1 MSKIQRPEPEME
13 GEPLAPDDLAAITG
27 EAIRIEDSEPAIR
40 ASLPHSEALP
50 IVLSLLCN
58 LFLTALDQTIVATA
72 LPTIGVQFHDVS
84 NLSWVITAYLLAST
98 AVAPVYGALADIYGR
113 RAMIITAN
121 VLFLIGSVLCA
132 LAPNLLFLILAR
144 GLQGLGGG
152 GILPLVQTLIADVIT
167 PRDRGR
173 YQGYISMVWVTAGIG
188 GPVLGGV
195 FAQHLHWSMIFWI
208 NLPIGVGSLMLLLP
222 RLRKISDY
230 HRHRK
235 LDWAGGLLLMASAVV
250 FLLGL
255 TWGGHKFAWLS
266 PTILAMMGAAVVLMA
281 AFVIHARTHDEPFL
295 PLPLISG
302 SVVPY
307 SMVAGGCAM
316 GAMIGMIVHL
326 PIYYESV
333 YRLSAS
339 EAGIALIPLVAVSV
353 LGAWSAG
360 QFMAVTGRYKWAAVG
375 GASVATGCL
384 LLMAL
389 LAAPPLWVLLSLLA
403 VLALGIG
410 TCFPISVVS
419 IQNAVPRS
427 QVGTATGAMNFFR
440 ALMSSF
446 AVAMFTA
453 ILLAAVGQE
462 IPIGEGMS
470 GNHNLASDDMIVGFR
485 FVFLAAA
492 FLMATAAVLF
502 ALMEERPLAGSKPSP
517 AATMAE

>member
-1 MSKIQRPEPEME
+1 ME

-27 EAIRIEDSEPAIR
+27 EAIRIEDSEPVFR

-72 LPTIGVQFHDVS
+72 LPTIGVQFNDVS
-84 NLSWVITAYLLAST
+84 NLSWVITAYLLSST

-113 RAMIITAN
+113 RAMIIIAN

-144 GLQGLGGG
+144 GLQGIGGG

-188 GPVLGGV
+188 GPILGGV

-208 NLPIGVGSLMLLLP
+208 NLPIGVGSLLLLLP
-222 RLRKISDY
+222 RLRKIPDY

-235 LDWAGGLLLMASAVV
+235 LDWMGGLLLMVSAVI
-250 FLLGL
+250 FLLAL

-266 PTILAMMGAAVVLMA
+266 PTILGMIGSAVVLMA
-281 AFVIHARTHDEPFL
+281 AFVVHARTHDEPFL

-307 SMVAGGCAM
+307 SMIAGGCAM

-333 YRLSAS
+333 YRLTAS

-360 QFMAVTGRYKWAAVG
+360 QFMAVTGHYKWAAVG
-375 GASVATGCL
+375 GASVAGSCL
-384 LLMAL
+384 LLVAL
-389 LAAPPLWVLLSLLA
+389 LGAPPLWVLLSLLA

-419 IQNAVPRS
+419 IQNAVPRA

-462 IPIGEGMS
+462 IPIGEGAAGAHNVAS
-470 GNHNLASDDMIVGFR
+470 GDMIAGFR
-485 FVFLAAA
+485 YVFLAAS
-492 FLMATAAVLF
+492 FLMVSAAVLF
-502 ALMEERPLAGSKPSP
+502 ALMEERPLAGGKPP
-517 AATMAE
+517 AAPTMAE

>member
-1 MSKIQRPEPEME
+1 MQ

-27 EAIRIEDSEPAIR
+27 EAIRIEDSESAIR

-84 NLSWVITAYLLAST
+84 NLSWVITAYLLSST

-113 RAMIITAN
+113 RAMLMTAN

-132 LAPNLLFLILAR
+132 LAPNLLTLILAR

-152 GILPLVQTLIADVIT
+152 GLLPLVQTLIADVIT

-188 GPVLGGV
+188 GPILGGV

-222 RLRKISDY
+222 RLRKVADY
-230 HRHRK
+230 HRRRK
-235 LDWAGGLLLMASAVV
+235 LDWAGGLLLMVSAVV
-250 FLLGL
+250 FLLAL

-266 PTILAMMGAAVVLMA
+266 PTILGMIGSAVVLMA
-281 AFVIHARTHDEPFL
+281 AFVVHARTTDEPFL

-307 SMVAGGCAM
+307 SMIAGGCAM
-316 GAMIGMIVHL
+316 GAMIGLIVHL

-339 EAGIALIPLVAVSV
+339 EAGIALIPLVGVSV
-353 LGAWSAG
+353 FGAWSAG
-360 QFMAVTGRYKWAAVG
+360 QFMSVTGHYKWAAVG
-375 GASVATGCL
+375 GASVATSCL
-384 LLMAL
+384 LLMAY
-389 LAAPPLWVLLSLLA
+389 LAAPPLWVVLSLLA

-440 ALMSSF
+440 SLMSSF

-462 IPIGEGMS
+462 IPIGEAATGAHNIAS
-470 GNHNLASDDMIVGFR
+470 GDMIAGFR
-485 FVFLAAA
+485 LVFLAAA
-492 FLMATAAVLF
+492 FLMATSAVLF
-502 ALMEERPLAGSKPSP
+502 ALMEERPLAGGRPSP
-517 AATMAE
+517 AAAMVE

>member
-208 NLPIGVGSLMLLLP
+208 NVPLALAGLGLLLP
-222 RLRKISDY
+222 RMGRIPVFHRDRK
-230 HRHRK
+230 
-235 LDWAGGLLLMASAVV
+235 
-250 FLLGL
+250 
-255 TWGGHKFAWLS
+255 
-266 PTILAMMGAAVVLMA
+266 
-281 AFVIHARTHDEPFL
+281 
-295 PLPLISG
+295 
-302 SVVPY
+302 SVV
-307 SMVAGGCAM
+307 
-316 GAMIGMIVHL
+316 
-326 PIYYESV
+326 
-333 YRLSAS
+333 
-339 EAGIALIPLVAVSV
+339 
-353 LGAWSAG
+353 
-360 QFMAVTGRYKWAAVG
+360 
-375 GASVATGCL
+375 
-384 LLMAL
+384 
-389 LAAPPLWVLLSLLA
+389 
-403 VLALGIG
+403 
-410 TCFPISVVS
+410 
-419 IQNAVPRS
+419 
-427 QVGTATGAMNFFR
+427 
-440 ALMSSF
+440 
-446 AVAMFTA
+446 
-453 ILLAAVGQE
+453 
-462 IPIGEGMS
+462 
-470 GNHNLASDDMIVGFR
+470 
-485 FVFLAAA
+485 
-492 FLMATAAVLF
+492 
-502 ALMEERPLAGSKPSP
+502 
-517 AATMAE
+517 

>member
-1 MSKIQRPEPEME
+1 MQ

-27 EAIRIEDSEPAIR
+27 EAVLIEDSVPR
-40 ASLPHSEALP
+40 GRTMLPHSEVLP

-84 NLSWVITAYLLAST
+84 NLSWVITAYLLSST

-113 RAMIITAN
+113 RAMILTAN
-121 VLFLIGSVLCA
+121 VLFLVGSVLCA

-152 GILPLVQTLIADVIT
+152 GILPLVQTLIADVVT

-188 GPVLGGV
+188 GPILGGV
-195 FAQHLHWSMIFWI
+195 FAQHLHWSMSIWI

-222 RLRKISDY
+222 RLRKIPDY
-230 HRHRK
+230 HRRRK
-235 LDWAGGLLLMASAVV
+235 LDWTGGLLLMISAVV
-250 FLLGL
+250 FLLAL
-255 TWGGHKFAWLS
+255 TWGGHKFPWLS
-266 PTILAMMGAAVVLMA
+266 PTILGMIGSAAVLMT
-281 AFVIHARTHDEPFL
+281 AFVVHARTTDEPFL
-295 PLPLISG
+295 PLKLISG
-302 SVVPY
+302 PVVPY
-307 SMVAGGCAM
+307 SMIAGGCAM
-316 GAMIGMIVHL
+316 GTMIGLIVHL

-333 YRLSAS
+333 YRLTAS

-353 LGAWSAG
+353 FGAWSAG
-360 QFMAVTGRYKWAAVG
+360 QFMAVTGHYKWAAFG
-375 GASVATGCL
+375 GASVATTCL
-384 LLMAL
+384 IVMAV
-389 LAAPPLWVLLSLLA
+389 LAAPQLWVLLTLLA

-419 IQNAVPRS
+419 IQNAVPHS

-453 ILLAAVGQE
+453 ILLAAAGQE
-462 IPIGEGMS
+462 IPIGEGIS
-470 GNHNLASDDMIVGFR
+470 GSHSVASGDMIVGFR

-492 FLMATAAVLF
+492 LLMAISATLF
-502 ALMEERPLAGSKPSP
+502 ALMEERPLAGGKPP
-517 AATMAE
+517 APTMAE

>member
-84 NLSWVITAYLLAST
+84 NLSWVITAYLLSST

-132 LAPNLLFLILAR
+132 LAPNLLILILAR
-144 GLQGLGGG
+144 GLQGIGGG
-152 GILPLVQTLIADVIT
+152 GILPLVQTLIADVVT

-173 YQGYISMVWVTAGIG
+173 YQGYISIVWVTAGIG
-188 GPVLGGV
+188 GPILGGV

-222 RLRKISDY
+222 RLRKIPDF
-230 HRHRK
+230 HRRRK
-235 LDWAGGLLLMASAVV
+235 LDWLGGLLLMTSAVV
-250 FLLGL
+250 FLLAL

-266 PTILAMMGAAVVLMA
+266 PTILGMIGSAFVLMA
-281 AFVIHARTHDEPFL
+281 AFVVHARTTEEPFL

-302 SVVPY
+302 PVVPY

-326 PIYYESV
+326 PIYYEGV
-333 YRLSAS
+333 FQLTAS

-353 LGAWSAG
+353 FGAWNSG
-360 QFMAVTGRYKWAAVG
+360 RYMAATGRYKWAAFS
-375 GASVATGCL
+375 GALVATCCL
-384 LLMAL
+384 VLMAV
-389 LAAPPLWVLLSLLA
+389 LATGPLWVLLTLLA
-403 VLALGIG
+403 ILALGIG

-440 ALMSSF
+440 SLMSSF
-446 AVAMFTA
+446 SVAVFTA
-453 ILLAAVGQE
+453 ILLAAIGQD
-462 IPIGEGMS
+462 IPIGEGA
-470 GNHNLASDDMIVGFR
+470 GGAHGVASADMITGFR
-485 FVFLAAA
+485 FIFLAAA
-492 FLMATAAVLF
+492 FLMAMAALLF
-502 ALMEERPLAGSKPSP
+502 ALMEERPLAGGKPSP
-517 AATMAE
+517 ATTMAE

>member
-1 MSKIQRPEPEME
+1 MQ
-13 GEPLAPDDLAAITG
+13 GEPLAPDDLAALTG
-27 EAIRIEDSEPAIR
+27 EAIRIEDAEPAMR

-98 AVAPVYGALADIYGR
+98 AVAPVYGTLSDIYGR
-113 RAMIITAN
+113 RAMLITAN
-121 VLFLIGSVLCA
+121 ALFLVGSVLCA

-144 GLQGLGGG
+144 VLQGLGGG
-152 GILPLVQTLIADVIT
+152 GLLPLGQTLIADVVT

-208 NLPIGVGSLMLLLP
+208 NLPIGVGALMLLLP
-222 RLRKISDY
+222 RLRKVPDF

-235 LDWAGGLLLMASAVV
+235 LDWAGGLLLMVSAVI
-250 FLLGL
+250 FLLAL

-266 PTILAMMGAAVVLMA
+266 PTILGMIGSAVVLMA
-281 AFVIHARTHDEPFL
+281 AFVIHARTTEEPFL

-302 SVVPY
+302 PVVPY
-307 SMVAGGCAM
+307 SMIAGGSAM
-316 GAMIGMIVHL
+316 GTMIAMIVHL
-326 PIYYESV
+326 PIYYEAV

-353 LGAWSAG
+353 FGAWSAG
-360 QFMAVTGRYKWAAVG
+360 QFMAVTGRYKWVAFG
-375 GASVATGCL
+375 GASVAASCL
-384 LLMAL
+384 LLMAY

-440 ALMSSF
+440 SLMSSF
-446 AVAMFTA
+446 AVAVFTA
-453 ILLAAVGQE
+453 ILLAAIGQD
-462 IPIGEGMS
+462 IPIGEGV
-470 GNHNLASDDMIVGFR
+470 GGGGHNIPSADMVIGFR
-485 FVFLAAA
+485 FVFLTAA
-492 FLMATAAVLF
+492 FLMVLAATLF
-502 ALMEERPLAGSKPSP
+502 ALMEERPLAGGKPSP
-517 AATMAE
+517 AAAMVE

>member
-1 MSKIQRPEPEME
+1 MQ

-27 EAIRIEDSEPAIR
+27 EAIRIEDSEPAFR

-72 LPTIGVQFHDVS
+72 LPTIGAQFHDVS
-84 NLSWVITAYLLAST
+84 NLSWVITAYLLSST

-113 RAMIITAN
+113 RTMLMVAN
-121 VLFLIGSVLCA
+121 ILFLVGSVLCA
-132 LAPNLLFLILAR
+132 LSPNLLTLILAR

-152 GILPLVQTLIADVIT
+152 GLLPLVQTLIADVVT

-222 RLRKISDY
+222 RLRKIPDY
-230 HRHRK
+230 HRRRK
-235 LDWAGGLLLMASAVV
+235 LDWAGGLLLMVSAVI
-250 FLLGL
+250 FLLAL

-266 PTILAMMGAAVVLMA
+266 PTILAMMGSAAVLMA
-281 AFVIHARTHDEPFL
+281 AFVVHARTTDEPFL

-316 GAMIGMIVHL
+316 GAMIAMIVHL

-375 GASVATGCL
+375 GASIATGCL

-389 LAAPPLWVLLSLLA
+389 LAGSSLWVVLTLLA

-410 TCFPISVVS
+410 TCFPVSVVS

-453 ILLAAVGQE
+453 ILLAAVGQD
-462 IPIGEGMS
+462 IPIGEGATGAHSVAS
-470 GNHNLASDDMIVGFR
+470 GDMITGFR

-492 FLMATAAVLF
+492 VLMAISTVLF
-502 ALMEERPLAGSKPSP
+502 ALMEERPLAGGKPSP
-517 AATMAE
+517 TTTMAE

>member
-1 MSKIQRPEPEME
+1 ME

-27 EAIRIEDSEPAIR
+27 EAIRIEDSEPVFR

-72 LPTIGVQFHDVS
+72 LPTIGVQFNDVS
-84 NLSWVITAYLLAST
+84 NLSWVITAYLLSST

-113 RAMIITAN
+113 RAMIIIAN

-144 GLQGLGGG
+144 GLQGIGGG

-188 GPVLGGV
+188 GPILGGV

-208 NLPIGVGSLMLLLP
+208 NLPIGVGSLLLLLP
-222 RLRKISDY
+222 RLRKIPDY

-235 LDWAGGLLLMASAVV
+235 LDWMGGLLLMVSAVI
-250 FLLGL
+250 FLLAL

-266 PTILAMMGAAVVLMA
+266 PTILGMLGSAVVLMA
-281 AFVIHARTHDEPFL
+281 AFVVHARTHDEPFL

-307 SMVAGGCAM
+307 SMIAGGCAM

-333 YRLSAS
+333 YRLTAS

-375 GASVATGCL
+375 GASVAGSCL
-384 LLMAL
+384 LLVAL
-389 LAAPPLWVLLSLLA
+389 LGAPPLWVLLSLLA

-419 IQNAVPRS
+419 IQNAVPRA

-440 ALMSSF
+440 SLMSSF

-462 IPIGEGMS
+462 IPIGEGAA
-470 GNHNLASDDMIVGFR
+470 GAHNVAAGDMIAGFR
-485 FVFLAAA
+485 FVFLAAS
-492 FLMATAAVLF
+492 FLMVSAAVLF
-502 ALMEERPLAGSKPSP
+502 ALMEERPLAGGKPP
-517 AATMAE
+517 AAPTMAE